1 MRVMFIGGPLDNTI
15 RDIGRIGDDRRPY
28 EVALPR
34 EPLMYQWPTSVL
46 TPGFETVT
54 YFPQV
59 VSNAVGQTIT
69 LYAIQGSFPEVAHEH
84 ARYRQTAIECYGAEF
99 FEEWHSVTFW
109 FPNRHMFHRG
119 HINSSHTKF
128 AVETHRHPGTSF
140 NGPFEDL
147 VIDLGGKDVRF
158 AVTSR
163 EGRGRGNMAVF
174 NIRELLPQKVSVK
187 AKTYKDHPEYRN
199 FIRSICATPADDMP
213 RLMFADWLD
222 EQGDTE
228 ASARSEFIRLQIEL
242 ANGPHVYDKRY
253 HHLRQRTEELCR
265 SEWFDCPLALE
276 CKGSSIPCCVRRGFV
291 SGIRCTLAQFERHAG
306 RIALEHPVT
315 SWVLTDREPMYYGDD
330 RGYWWI
336 GRTAQSL
343 PLPFDLPIG
352 LYTALD
358 GGWSTAIAAAKRY
371 STSEAAVESLQRA
384 CYVVARQRAE
394 ELERMDDLGITQD
407 DIDANHYPSLM
418 SLVNN

>member
-306 RIALEHPVT
+306 RIALEHPIAEDG
-315 SWVLTDREPMYYGDD
+315 WAITDRDPEGLGLQDHGYY
-330 RGYWWI
+330 W
-336 GRTAQSL
+336 
-343 PLPFDLPIG
+343 PIG
-352 LYTALD
+352 VPQRSAIGELAYHCAL
-358 GGWSTAIAAAKRY
+358 RY
-371 STSEAAVESLQRA
+371 PTREAAMKALSRAAWIVARRRAEVVESGG
-384 CYVVARQRAE
+384 YVNTEFESNYGRE
-394 ELERMDDLGITQD
+394 
-407 DIDANHYPSLM
+407 
-418 SLVNN
+418 